1 VTEPSTTSRST
12 LLSPIVAALPVA
24 LGIMAGVVG
33 PARQA
38 PPLSATTRVVP
49 TFDAGPVV
57 ATTTARG
64 FLNVYF
70 GNLHAHTSYS
80 DGVEEPNA
88 AFLHARDVAG
98 LDFMALTEHN
108 HQQAGRIAENHAL
121 YSGTDPRSLISIATR
136 LTENGRFVALY
147 GQEFSTISAGNH
159 LNVLDVPDVIDVP
172 NGAFGQLLN
181 TWLPSHPDSL
191 GGLAVLLLNHPAIT
205 GSSPDQEY
213 GRDDFGSDAE
223 WVRRVG
229 AEAAMIAMING
240 PSHATGESLRPSAP
254 AETEVF
260 RYLNLGFH
268 LAPTADQDNH
278 KPTWGTITNAR
289 TAVIADDLSKGA
301 LLRAMKARHVYAT
314 EDKNLRI
321 VCRVNGQLCGDR
333 LSPVPAVGAE
343 LSIELTIHDDD
354 EPAAS
359 YKIDVFSDQIGGD
372 PPHDPVEV
380 VSATGNTITP
390 LHIEDVHYN
399 GGSQYV
405 FFRIRQLTEDGDED
419 RAWTA
424 PVWIEA
430 GATPVPPPED
440 TSRLVASR
448 HSAIYHTD
456 PNCAGA
462 KAIKP
467 ANRIVGAE
475 AKRDRTVH
483 ANCPL

>member
-1 VTEPSTTSRST
+1 M
-12 LLSPIVAALPVA
+12 LSPIVAALPVA
-24 LGIMAGVVG
+24 LGLMASMTGLVRETPPPSVTVRAV
-33 PARQA
+33 PA
-38 PPLSATTRVVP
+38 
-49 TFDAGPVV
+49 FDAGPVV
-57 ATTTARG
+57 ATSTARG

-80 DGVEEPNA
+80 DGVEEPNT
-88 AFLHARDVAG
+88 AFLHARDVG
-98 LDFMALTEHN
+98 KLDFMALTEHN
-108 HQQAGRIAENHAL
+108 HNQAGRIADDHAL
-121 YSGTDPRSLISIATR
+121 YSGMGPNSLISIANR

-159 LNVLDVPDVIDVP
+159 MNVLDVPAVIDVP

-181 TWLPSHPDSL
+181 TWLPAHQDTL
-191 GGLAVLLLNHPAIT
+191 GGLAVLLLNHPAIAS
-205 GSSPDQEY
+205 SSPDKEY
-213 GRDDFGSDAE
+213 GRDDFGSEAE
-223 WVRRVG
+223 WIRRVG
-229 AEAAMIAMING
+229 SEAAMIAMING
-240 PSHATGESLRPSAP
+240 PSHATGEGIKPSPP
-254 AETEVF
+254 AESEVF

-278 KPTWGTITNAR
+278 KSTWGTITNAR
-289 TAVIADDLSKGA
+289 TAVIADDLSKAA

-321 VCRVNGQLCGDR
+321 VCRVNGQLCGDQ
-333 LSPVPAVGAE
+333 LSPVPPVGSE

-359 YKIDVFSDQIGGD
+359 YKIDVFSDHIGGE
-372 PPHDPVEV
+372 PAHDPIEV
-380 VSATGNTITP
+380 VSITGNTVTP
-390 LHIEDVHYN
+390 FRIEDIRYN

-430 GATPVPPPED
+430 GATPLPPPED
-440 TSRLVASR
+440 NSRVVASR
-448 HSAIYHTD
+448 HSSIYHID

-467 ANRIVGAE
+467 ANKIFGAE
-475 AKRDRTVH
+475 AKRDRTAHV
-483 ANCPL
+483 NCPL